1 MEPKPEPETAKEEP
15 EENIYE
21 NIYENI
27 QPEPK
32 SSKETDLGDGSPK
45 KRPRKRAS
53 VSKGNW
59 HIEQFLAK
67 QQV

>member
-21 NIYENI
+21 NI

-32 SSKETDLGDGSPK
+32 SSKETDLGEGSPK